1 MISIDP
7 GVQLADGLH
16 RVRDLVEK
24 PARGEASSDLAI
36 VGRYILTPDIFGLL
50 TTTASDHTGE
60 IQLTD
65 ALRSLL
71 PHRPVYAYE
80 FKGIRHDTG
89 NKLGFLRAVVYFAL
103 RHPEL
108 AEPFAQYLRSLDLH
122 PGSRSGREKDR
133 SACPPLRFGMTPRLR
148 IGFFTDSYLPATP
161 GVEVS
166 IETFRKNL
174 ERAGHQVFVYTP
186 AVPGYTD
193 SNRRV
198 FRLKSMRVIET
209 PEMRLAFPVVED
221 GNIRELTRLP
231 LDIVHVHTPF
241 TVGLLGKYIATHQH
255 VPIIYTHHTH
265 YPEYAKAYLKERVVL
280 PFLAKSL
287 SAWFSNISDAVIA
300 PSPKIRALLRSYGV
314 RRPIYVVPTGI
325 RLQQFRRT
333 RTSGRKARALRLRL
347 GIALDAKVLLF
358 VGRLGR
364 EKNIDFVIRAF
375 AKLTKMRRE
384 VRLVLTRSCTWQ
396 NTVMLDKLGLG
407 SASFLSR
414 TCRIR
419 FRPIESL

>member
-1 MISIDP
+1 MI
-7 GVQLADGLH
+7 
-16 RVRDLVEK
+16 
-24 PARGEASSDLAI
+24 
-36 VGRYILTPDIFGLL
+36 
-50 TTTASDHTGE
+50 
-60 IQLTD
+60 
-65 ALRSLL
+65 
-71 PHRPVYAYE
+71 
-80 FKGIRHDTG
+80 
-89 NKLGFLRAVVYFAL
+89 
-103 RHPEL
+103 
-108 AEPFAQYLRSLDLH
+108 
-122 PGSRSGREKDR
+122 
-133 SACPPLRFGMTPRLR
+133 PRLR
-148 IGFFTDSYLPATP
+148 IGFFTDSYLPATH

-166 IETFRKNL
+166 IETFRRNL
-174 ERAGHQVFVYTP
+174 ERAGHQVFVYAP

-198 FRLKSMRVIET
+198 FRLKSIRVIDT

-231 LDIVHVHTPF
+231 LDTVHVHTPF

-314 RRPIYVVPTGI
+314 QKPIYVLPTGI

-333 RTSGRKARALRLRL
+333 RTCARKARALRLRL
-347 GIALDAKVLLF
+347 GIAPVAKVLLF

-364 EKNIDFVIRAF
+364 EKNIDFVICAF
-375 AKLTKMRRE
+375 AELKKMRRE
-384 VRLVLTRSCTWQ
+384 VRLVLVGDGPIRDQLKSLVTR
-396 NTVMLDKLGLG
+396 LGLKEATSFTG
-407 SASFLSR
+407 SVAHAEIVSYYQAADLFVFSSLTDTQGIVVLEAIASGLPVVALRDEAFTSMVKNGRNGFLLRPDASHALFARRVAALLANQTRWRQFSAASVRIAREFSEEEQARRLTRVYDKCVSR
-414 TCRIR
+414 RR
-419 FRPIESL
+419 R

>member
-1 MISIDP
+1 
-7 GVQLADGLH
+7 
-16 RVRDLVEK
+16 
-24 PARGEASSDLAI
+24 
-36 VGRYILTPDIFGLL
+36 
-50 TTTASDHTGE
+50 
-60 IQLTD
+60 
-65 ALRSLL
+65 
-71 PHRPVYAYE
+71 
-80 FKGIRHDTG
+80 
-89 NKLGFLRAVVYFAL
+89 
-103 RHPEL
+103 
-108 AEPFAQYLRSLDLH
+108 
-122 PGSRSGREKDR
+122 
-133 SACPPLRFGMTPRLR
+133 MTPRLR
-148 IGFFTDSYLPATP
+148 IGFFTDSYLPATH

-174 ERAGHQVFVYTP
+174 ERAGHRVFVYAP

-198 FRLKSMRVIET
+198 FRLKSIRAIDT

-221 GNIRELTRLP
+221 GNIRELTRRP

-265 YPEYAKAYLKERVVL
+265 YPEYAKAYLKDRVVL

-314 RRPIYVVPTGI
+314 RRPIYVLPTGM
-325 RLQQFRRT
+325 RLQRFRRT
-333 RTSGRKARALRLRL
+333 RTCARKARALRLRL
-347 GIALDAKVLLF
+347 GIAPDAKVLLF

-375 AKLTKMRRE
+375 AELKQMRRE
-384 VRLVLTRSCTWQ
+384 VRLVLVGDGPIRDQLKSLVTR
-396 NTVMLDKLGLG
+396 LGLKETTSFTG
-407 SASFLSR
+407 SVAHAEIASYYQVADLFVFSSLTDTQGIVVLEAIASGLPVVALRDEAFTSMVKNGRNGFLLRPDASPALFAR
-414 TCRIR
+414 RVAALLENQAQRRRFSAASVRIAR
-419 FRPIESL
+419 ECSEEEQARRLTRVYDKCVARRRR

>member
-1 MISIDP
+1 
-7 GVQLADGLH
+7 
-16 RVRDLVEK
+16 
-24 PARGEASSDLAI
+24 
-36 VGRYILTPDIFGLL
+36 
-50 TTTASDHTGE
+50 
-60 IQLTD
+60 
-65 ALRSLL
+65 
-71 PHRPVYAYE
+71 
-80 FKGIRHDTG
+80 
-89 NKLGFLRAVVYFAL
+89 
-103 RHPEL
+103 
-108 AEPFAQYLRSLDLH
+108 
-122 PGSRSGREKDR
+122 
-133 SACPPLRFGMTPRLR
+133 MTPRLR
-148 IGFFTDSYLPATP
+148 IGFFTDSYLPATH

-174 ERAGHQVFVYTP
+174 ERAGHQVFVYAP

-198 FRLKSMRVIET
+198 FRLKSIRVIDT

-231 LDIVHVHTPF
+231 LDIVHAHTPF

-314 RRPIYVVPTGI
+314 QKPIYVLPTGI

-333 RTSGRKARALRLRL
+333 RTCARKARALRLRL
-347 GIALDAKVLLF
+347 GIVPVAKVLLF

-364 EKNIDFVIRAF
+364 EKNIDFVVRAF
-375 AKLTKMRRE
+375 AELKKMRRE
-384 VRLVLTRSCTWQ
+384 VRPILVADGPIRDQLKSLVTR
-396 NTVMLDKLGLG
+396 LGLKEATSFTG
-407 SASFLSR
+407 SVAHAEIASYYQAAELFVFSSLTDTQGIVVLEAIASGLPVVALRDEAFTSMVKNGRNGFLLRPDASHALFARRVATLLGNQTRWRQFSQASIRIAREFSEEEQARRLARVYDKCVSR
-414 TCRIR
+414 RR
-419 FRPIESL
+419 R

>member
-1 MISIDP
+1 
-7 GVQLADGLH
+7 
-16 RVRDLVEK
+16 
-24 PARGEASSDLAI
+24 
-36 VGRYILTPDIFGLL
+36 
-50 TTTASDHTGE
+50 
-60 IQLTD
+60 
-65 ALRSLL
+65 
-71 PHRPVYAYE
+71 
-80 FKGIRHDTG
+80 
-89 NKLGFLRAVVYFAL
+89 
-103 RHPEL
+103 
-108 AEPFAQYLRSLDLH
+108 
-122 PGSRSGREKDR
+122 
-133 SACPPLRFGMTPRLR
+133 MTPRLR
-148 IGFFTDSYLPATP
+148 IGFFTDSYLPATH

-166 IETFRKNL
+166 IETFRRNL
-174 ERAGHQVFVYTP
+174 ERAGHQVFVYAP

-198 FRLKSMRVIET
+198 FRLKSIRVIDT

-221 GNIRELTRLP
+221 GNIRELTQFP
-231 LDIVHVHTPF
+231 LDIVHAHTPF

-314 RRPIYVVPTGI
+314 QKPIYVLPTGI

-333 RTSGRKARALRLRL
+333 RTCARKARALRLRL
-347 GIALDAKVLLF
+347 GIAPVAKVLLF

-375 AKLTKMRRE
+375 AELKKMRRE
-384 VRLVLTRSCTWQ
+384 VRLVLVGDGPIRDQLKSLVTR
-396 NTVMLDKLGLG
+396 LGLKEATIFTG
-407 SASFLSR
+407 SVAHAEIASYYQAADLFVFSSLTDTQGIVVLEAIASGLPVVALRDEAFTSMVKNGRNGFLLRPDASHALFARRVAALLENQAQRRRFSAASVRIAREFSEEEQARRLTRIYDKCVSR
-414 TCRIR
+414 RR
-419 FRPIESL
+419 R

>member
-1 MISIDP
+1 
-7 GVQLADGLH
+7 
-16 RVRDLVEK
+16 
-24 PARGEASSDLAI
+24 
-36 VGRYILTPDIFGLL
+36 
-50 TTTASDHTGE
+50 
-60 IQLTD
+60 
-65 ALRSLL
+65 
-71 PHRPVYAYE
+71 
-80 FKGIRHDTG
+80 
-89 NKLGFLRAVVYFAL
+89 
-103 RHPEL
+103 
-108 AEPFAQYLRSLDLH
+108 
-122 PGSRSGREKDR
+122 
-133 SACPPLRFGMTPRLR
+133 MTPRLR
-148 IGFFTDSYLPATP
+148 IGFFTDSYLPATH

-174 ERAGHQVFVYTP
+174 ERAGHRVFVYAP

-198 FRLKSMRVIET
+198 FRLKSIRVIDT

-314 RRPIYVVPTGI
+314 QKPIYVLPTGI

-333 RTSGRKARALRLRL
+333 RTCARKARALRLRL
-347 GIALDAKVLLF
+347 GIAPVAKVLLF

-375 AKLTKMRRE
+375 AELTKMRRE
-384 VRLVLTRSCTWQ
+384 VRLVLVGDGPMRDQLKSLVTR
-396 NTVMLDKLGLG
+396 LGLKKATIFTG
-407 SASFLSR
+407 SVAHAEIASYYQAADLFVFSSLTDTQGIVVLEAIASGLPVVALRDEAFTSMVKNGRNGLLLRPDASHALFARRVAALLENQTRWRQFSEASIRIAREFSEEEQARRLMRVYEKCVSR
-414 TCRIR
+414 RR
-419 FRPIESL
+419 R

>member
-1 MISIDP
+1 
-7 GVQLADGLH
+7 
-16 RVRDLVEK
+16 
-24 PARGEASSDLAI
+24 
-36 VGRYILTPDIFGLL
+36 
-50 TTTASDHTGE
+50 
-60 IQLTD
+60 
-65 ALRSLL
+65 
-71 PHRPVYAYE
+71 
-80 FKGIRHDTG
+80 
-89 NKLGFLRAVVYFAL
+89 
-103 RHPEL
+103 
-108 AEPFAQYLRSLDLH
+108 
-122 PGSRSGREKDR
+122 
-133 SACPPLRFGMTPRLR
+133 MTPRLR
-148 IGFFTDSYLPATP
+148 IGVFPDSYLPATR

-174 ERAGHQVFVYTP
+174 ERAGHQVFVYAP

-198 FRLKSMRVIET
+198 FRLKSIRVIDT
-209 PEMRLAFPVVED
+209 AEMRLAFPVVED

-231 LDIVHVHTPF
+231 LEIVHAHTPF

-287 SAWFSNISDAVIA
+287 SAWFSNIFDAVIA

-314 RRPIYVVPTGI
+314 QKPIYVLPTGL

-333 RTSGRKARALRLRL
+333 RTCARKARALRLRL
-347 GIALDAKVLLF
+347 GIAPDAKVLLF

-375 AKLTKMRRE
+375 VELRNMRRE
-384 VRLVLTRSCTWQ
+384 VRLVLVGDGPMRDQLKSLVTR
-396 NTVMLDKLGLG
+396 LGLKEAISFTG
-407 SASFLSR
+407 SVAHAEIASHYQAADLFVFSSLTDTQGIVVLEAIASGLPVVALRDEAFTSMVKNGRSGLLLRPDTSHALFARRVAALLENHTRWRQFSAASVRIAREFSEEEQARRLTRVYDKCVSR
-414 TCRIR
+414 RR
-419 FRPIESL
+419 R